1 MFNSSRLNPADAGF
15 LTRLASRLPPD
26 TLRAP
31 EPRDLEEPRGRWQGR
46 AGAVARPRSTEE
58 VAEIVRAAAEAL
70 VPIVPL
76 GGGTGLVGGQVMA
89 EGLPLLLSLDRMTA
103 IRGVWPE
110 ENVLEV
116 EAGATIE
123 AIHHAAEAAGR
134 LFPLTLASQGTAQ
147 IGGCLS
153 TNAGGV
159 NVLRYG
165 TARELCL
172 GIEAVLPDGS
182 VMHGLKRLRKD
193 NTGYDLRGLLIG
205 AEGTL
210 GIITGAMLKLFPRP
224 AATGAAMVVVPGPT
238 EALSLLAL
246 ARDRIGEG
254 VSAFELIGRNSY
266 AFMAE
271 TMPDVRL
278 PLPLPGWSVLIDL
291 GLSSGE
297 PAEVLE
303 ALLADAMERGLVTDG
318 VIAASEAQ
326 RQAFWAFRESIPEA
340 NRRIGAISSHD
351 ISVPLSRLADFIAE
365 AEAALTPAGVR
376 INCFGHV
383 GDGNLHFNL
392 FPAEGRGRAEYAAQ
406 AADLARLVY
415 DKVAE
420 RGGAFSAEH
429 GVGRARTGDVAHYG
443 DPARI
448 AAMAAI
454 KRALDPPGILNPGVM
469 IPAAAMGH
477 AALGQ
482 SE

>member
-1 MFNSSRLNPADAGF
+1 M
-15 LTRLASRLPPD
+15 
-26 TLRAP
+26 
-31 EPRDLEEPRGRWQGR
+31 
-46 AGAVARPRSTEE
+46 
-58 VAEIVRAAAEAL
+58 
-70 VPIVPL
+70 
-76 GGGTGLVGGQVMA
+76 
-89 EGLPLLLSLDRMTA
+89 
-103 IRGVWPE
+103 
-110 ENVLEV
+110 
-116 EAGATIE
+116 
-123 AIHHAAEAAGR
+123 
-134 LFPLTLASQGTAQ
+134 
-147 IGGCLS
+147 
-153 TNAGGV
+153 
-159 NVLRYG
+159 LRYG

-182 VMHGLKRLRKD
+182 IVHGLKRLRKD

-224 AATGAAMVVVPGPT
+224 AATGAAMVVVPGPA

-266 AFMAE
+266 VFMAE

-278 PLPLPGWSVLIDL
+278 PLPLPDWSVLIDL
-291 GLSSGE
+291 GLSSGD
-297 PAEVLE
+297 PAAVLE
-303 ALLADAMERGLVTDG
+303 DLLGEAMERDLVADG

-351 ISVPLSRLADFIAE
+351 ISVPLSRLADFIAT

-392 FPAEGRGRAEYAAQ
+392 FPAEGRDRADYAAQ
-406 AADLARLVY
+406 AAGLARLVY
-415 DKVAE
+415 DLVAE

-429 GVGRARTGDVAHYG
+429 GVGRARTDDVAHYG

-454 KRALDPPGILNPGVM
+454 KKALDPSGILNPGVM
-469 IPAAAMGH
+469 IPPAAMRH
-477 AALGQ
+477 AAPGQ